1 MVWMAPVSG
10 VAMRHDGVSLSQLEE
25 PSMFEVSTFGVDLA
39 KNVIQVHGIDA
50 EGKIVERRQLRRRQF
65 FAFFEGRPRCLIGM
79 EACSGAHHWGR
90 QLQDMGHE
98 VRLMPPSYVKP
109 YVKRG
114 KTDAADAEAICE
126 AVQRPTMRFVPV
138 KSEADSAALILHRAR
153 DFLVGQVTQ
162 IGHAIRAHMAEFGVV
177 IPKGSKRVEDL
188 RSALDTLPQAARLPL
203 QLLFDQLMQ
212 TRSRIDQLTDEVEEV
227 HRPSEVSRRLIS
239 IPGVGVLTATAI
251 AATTPDVSNFSSARD
266 YAAWLG
272 LTPKQHSTGG
282 KPRSGG
288 ISKMGNRYIRRLLYL
303 GAMAQIMVRRRS
315 RRPGTDWL
323 AQKLATK
330 ETKVV
335 AIALANRMART
346 IFALLRDG
354 TSYRQQV
361 AAA

>member
-1 MVWMAPVSG
+1 MN
-10 VAMRHDGVSLSQLEE
+10 
-25 PSMFEVSTFGVDLA
+25 EVSTVGVDLA
-39 KNVIQVHGIDA
+39 KNVIQVHGVDA
-50 EGKIVERRQLRRRQF
+50 AGKTVLRRQLRRNQF
-65 FAFFEGRPRCLIGM
+65 LAFFKGQPRCLIGI

-90 QLQDMGHE
+90 QLQEMGHE

-126 AVQRPTMRFVPV
+126 AVTRPSMRFVAV
-138 KSEADSAALILHRAR
+138 KSETDSAALVLHRAR

-162 IGHAIRAHMAEFGVV
+162 IGNAIRAHMAEFGIVS
-177 IPKGSKRVEDL
+177 PKGSKRVEDL
-188 RSALDTLPQAARLPL
+188 KSELNALPEAARRPL
-203 QLLFDQLMQ
+203 EALFDQFAE
-212 TRSRIDQLTDEVEEV
+212 TRARIERLTAEIEEI
-227 HRPSEVSRRLIS
+227 HQQNEVSRRLAS

-251 AATTPDVSNFSSARD
+251 AATTPDVGNFSSARD

-272 LTPKQHSTGG
+272 LTPQQHSTGG
-282 KPRSGG
+282 RPRSGG
-288 ISKMGNRYIRRLLYL
+288 ISKMGNRYLRRLLYL

-315 RRPGTDWL
+315 RSQGTDWL
-323 AQKLATK
+323 SRKLATK

-354 TSYRQQV
+354 TRYRPR
-361 AAA
+361 AA

>member
-1 MVWMAPVSG
+1 
-10 VAMRHDGVSLSQLEE
+10 
-25 PSMFEVSTFGVDLA
+25 MFEISTIGVDLA
-39 KNVIQVHGIDA
+39 KNVIQVHCVDING
-50 EGKIVERRQLRRRQF
+50 EVVVRRQLRRSQF
-65 FAFFEGRPRCLIGM
+65 LAFFEGRPSCLIGI

-90 QLQDMGHE
+90 RLREMGHE

-109 YVKRG
+109 YVKRN

-126 AVQRPTMRFVPV
+126 AVTRPSMRFVPV
-138 KSEADSAALILHRAR
+138 KNEADSTALVLHRAR

-162 IGHAIRAHMAEFGVV
+162 AGNAIRAHMAEFGIVTA
-177 IPKGSKRVEDL
+177 KGSKRVASLAEE
-188 RSALDTLPQAARLPL
+188 LDSLPQAARLPL
-203 QLLFDQLMQ
+203 QALFDQLAQ
-212 TRSRIDQLTDEVEEV
+212 TQVRIDRLTEEIKEV
-227 HRPSEVSRRLIS
+227 HRQNEVSRRLAS

-272 LTPKQHSTGG
+272 ITPRQHSTGG

-303 GAMAQIMVRRRS
+303 GAMTQIMVRRRS
-315 RRPGTDWL
+315 HHPGTDWL
-323 AQKLATK
+323 SRKLATK

-346 IFALLRDG
+346 IYALLRDG
-354 TSYRQQV
+354 TSYRPRV
-361 AAA
+361 GPMPG